1 MAISSILAVLEPARP
16 MGAYPNP
23 SHCAHDTSRNQ
34 INLNSRTASNAFI
47 DRSHHHS
54 DSSRVNRISKY
65 FLLSF
70 ALVNFTIAGVSDAAA
85 YLDPGSGSILFQG
98 TVAVV
103 ASGLAI
109 FATAWRSIA
118 GFFGRAFKR
127 RADGGT
133 R

>member
-1 MAISSILAVLEPARP
+1 
-16 MGAYPNP
+16 MGGYPNP
-23 SHCAHDTSRNQ
+23 SHCAQNPPRNQ
-34 INLNSRTASNAFI
+34 INLNSRTTGNALI
-47 DRSHHHS
+47 DHSHHPS
-54 DSSRVNRISKY
+54 DSSRVNRFAKY

-98 TVAVV
+98 IVAVV

-109 FATAWRSIA
+109 FATAWRSITS
-118 GFFGRAFKR
+118 FFGRVFKR
-127 RADGGT
+127 RAENDGGT